1 MDQPVTI
8 DSERASASLGV
19 MQGIQPSLKLCAIS
33 DKSLVDLSDELLIY
47 IQLVLKD
54 ESPQA
59 PATSLE
65 EWSRLLTFLRA
76 HWINPLLYRI
86 IGSLP
91 SECRPPETITNEL
104 RQDFL
109 VSVWVRNSILLEKTA
124 TTE

>member
-1 MDQPVTI
+1 
-8 DSERASASLGV
+8 

-54 ESPQA
+54 ESPLA
-59 PATSLE
+59 PEASLD

-109 VSVWVRNSILLEKTA
+109 VSVVRSLHMERQLGEIINAFRENPASVHW
-124 TTE
+124 